1 MKLGILKAD
10 DIGLDK
16 AEGFGEYPDMFKAL
30 LKTECPDLQ
39 IITYEIREGHYPK
52 DIDEVDAYLLTGSRK
67 GVYDNLDW
75 FPKLTHFIRQLHNAR
90 KSLIGICFG
99 HQFIAQA
106 LGGKVEKSPKGWG
119 IGRHT
124 VTLTSEAGYYAK
136 DVKSF
141 SLMTYHQDQVIVPA
155 PNTKIVA
162 SSDFCPAA
170 MCVIGDHILTFQ
182 AHPEFSTACSKKL
195 LKKGQES
202 FDEVQYTQALN
213 SLAQPLDRQLIAR
226 WIKRFALHH

>member
-30 LKTECPDLQ
+30 LETECLDLQ

-67 GVYDNLDW
+67 GAYDNLDW
-75 FPKLTHFIRQLHNAR
+75 FPELTCFIQQLHSVR
-90 KSLIGICFG
+90 KNLIGICFG
-99 HQFIAQA
+99 HQFIVQT

-124 VTLTSEAGYYAK
+124 VTLTQEAGHYAK

-141 SLMTYHQDQVIVPA
+141 SLMTYHQDQVIIPA
-155 PNTKIVA
+155 PNTKIIAA
-162 SSDFCPAA
+162 SEFCPAA
-170 MCVIGDHILTFQ
+170 MCVIDDHILTFQ
-182 AHPEFSTACSKKL
+182 AHPEFSTAFSKKL
-195 LKKGQES
+195 LKKDQCKFQEGL
-202 FDEVQYTQALN
+202 YTKAIS
-213 SLAQPLDRQLIAR
+213 SLEQPLDRQLIAR
-226 WIKRFALHH
+226 WIGNMIS